1 MPLNGIIT
9 VKLDVDRMRAFVNIQ
24 KDETGPELTVDQLR
38 EELNKNWV
46 VYGIDEEALETIV
59 TRELVGVDVQVAAG
73 KAVTPGKNSST
84 RYLIDIPD
92 GTVQIKEEKG
102 KVDFRELGTFTNVTK
117 GTILAVKVPSE
128 PGEPGK
134 DVFGREVVPPK
145 VRDFNLLHGRNVIVS
160 EDKQKLIANE
170 DGVIRRREGRL
181 EILSE
186 LSVTGDVDYSVGNI
200 DAMGSIYIGGSVN
213 PGFVV
218 KSKGDITINKVVEQ
232 ATIYS
237 EGNIVIRGGV
247 LGHNKTRIE
256 AQGSISAK
264 FINSA
269 EIVAGGD
276 VLVSDSILHS
286 NVIAGDKVIVHSTH
300 GMICGGR
307 VQAIHKIEAGA
318 AGSDMGTKTELIVGI
333 DPKLKK
339 ERMEIEEK
347 IKTSRENLQKLNQV
361 IATLKEIRQKTGG
374 KLPDDKEELLSKSLQ
389 SYEAIQLSINNDSE
403 ELQRIDEAIKL
414 LLRGRITIRGDIN
427 SGVNIIIGKARRIIN
442 NTEKGLTFALEGP
455 DIVIAPYSP

>member
-1 MPLNGIIT
+1 MPLNGTIT
-9 VKLDVDRMRAFVNIQ
+9 VKLDVDKMRAFVNIQ
-24 KDETGPELTVDQLR
+24 KDETAPELTVEHLR
-38 EELNKNWV
+38 EELHKNWV

-59 TRELVGVDVQVAAG
+59 KSELANVDVQVAAG
-73 KAVTPGKNSST
+73 KSVKPGKNSSIK
-84 RYLIDIPD
+84 YLVEIPD

-117 GTILAVKVPSE
+117 GTVLATKIPSE

-134 DVFGREVVPPK
+134 DVFGHDVAPPK
-145 VRDFNLLHGRNVIVS
+145 VRDFNLLHGRNVVLS
-160 EDKQKLIANE
+160 EDKQKLIAGE
-170 DGVIRRREGRL
+170 DGVIRKREGRL
-181 EILSE
+181 EILAE
-186 LSVTGDVDYSVGNI
+186 LNVTGDVDFSVGNI

-232 ATIYS
+232 ATIFS

-256 AQGSISAK
+256 AHGSVSAK

-286 NVIAGDKVIVHSTH
+286 NIIAGDRVVVHSTH

-307 VQAIHKIEAGA
+307 VQAIHKIEAGE
-318 AGSDMGTKTELIVGI
+318 AGSDMGTKTELVVGI

-339 ERMEIEEK
+339 ERTDIEER

-374 KLPDDKEELLSKSLQ
+374 KLPDDKEVLLNKSLQ
-389 SYEAIQLSINNDSE
+389 SYEAIQMSINNDNE
-403 ELQRIDEAIKL
+403 ELQKIDDAIKL
-414 LLRGRITIRGDIN
+414 LMKGRVTVRGDIN
-427 SGVNIIIGKARRIIN
+427 PGVNIVIGRARRIIN